1 MNVEERQA
9 GIDTLLVLPDLVEAA
24 VVGLNDAQLDTP
36 YRAGG
41 WTVRQVVHHI
51 ADSHIHG
58 YTRMKFAV
66 LEDHPT
72 VLLYEQDDW
81 ADVADARTM
90 PVGPSLVLLRGLMER
105 WGFFLSN
112 LSEADWSRTAYNAE
126 VGEVTIEDF
135 LTTYAW
141 HGAHHVEQI
150 TGLRE
155 ERGW

>member
-24 VVGLNDAQLDTP
+24 VVGLNDAQLDAP
-36 YRAGG
+36 CRAGG

-51 ADSHIHG
+51 ADSHVHG
-58 YTRMKFAV
+58 YTRMKFTV

-81 ADVADARTM
+81 ADVADARAM

-105 WGFFLSN
+105 GGGSCRICLK
-112 LSEADWSRTAYNAE
+112 
-126 VGEVTIEDF
+126 
-135 LTTYAW
+135 
-141 HGAHHVEQI
+141 
-150 TGLRE
+150 
-155 ERGW
+155 

>member
-24 VVGLNDAQLDTP
+24 VVGLNDAQLDAP
-36 YRAGG
+36 CRAGG

-51 ADSHIHG
+51 ADSHVHG
-58 YTRMKFAV
+58 YTRMKFTV

-81 ADVADARTM
+81 ADVADVRAM

-105 WGFFLSN
+105 GGGSCRICLK
-112 LSEADWSRTAYNAE
+112 
-126 VGEVTIEDF
+126 
-135 LTTYAW
+135 
-141 HGAHHVEQI
+141 
-150 TGLRE
+150 
-155 ERGW
+155 